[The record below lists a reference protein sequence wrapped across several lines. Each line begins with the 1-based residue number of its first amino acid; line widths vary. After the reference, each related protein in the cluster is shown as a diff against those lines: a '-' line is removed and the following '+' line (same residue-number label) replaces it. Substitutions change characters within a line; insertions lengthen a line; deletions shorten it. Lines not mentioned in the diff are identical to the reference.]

1 MTVQRLL
8 EPSRTDLFGFH
19 RPYAH
24 PHPPSTDFV
33 QVIKSLRSAAILG
46 VSIKGQGL
54 HPRGGPGDG
63 RADQPP
69 VIFALSNPTDHAE
82 CTAVQFPP
90 VRLGGKTFVT
100 GQTNNLYIFPAIGLA
115 IFATRAPTG
124 VPGEL
129 SITAATAVA
138 GQVTR
143 AELGS
148 GLLYPPQSNILQTKI
163 ATAVRGVRGHSST
176 VAWPA
181 MAAPRRHPRRRRGP
195 AVHPECHDA
204 VRP

>member
-1 MTVQRLL
+1 MVQATAELN
-8 EPSRTDLFGFH
+8 
-19 RPYAH
+19 
-24 PHPPSTDFV
+24 
-33 QVIKSLRSAAILG
+33 
-46 VSIKGQGL
+46 
-54 HPRGGPGDG
+54 
-63 RADQPP
+63 QPP

-115 IFATRAPTG
+115 IFATRATG

-129 SITAATAVA
+129 FITAATAVA

-148 GLLYPPQSNILQTKI
+148 GLLYTPQSNILQTKI
-163 ATAVRGVRGHSST
+163 ATAVRVCEVIFDRGLAGVQRPADIRAVVEAQLCTPSATTLSDHDHAQGPFQALGENDGKQPGPDRHQDDRG
-176 VAWPA
+176 
-181 MAAPRRHPRRRRGP
+181 
-195 AVHPECHDA
+195 
-204 VRP
+204 